1 MQSYSH
7 PRVTPW
13 VLRIGL
19 ANVVV
24 LLLLETLLI
33 SPALHRA
40 LSFDPAQ
47 AARAPWTAVTY
58 MFVHAGLLH
67 LLINLGMLYLFGCQL
82 EARLSQDGRHPQ
94 RFLVFYLYCGIGAAL
109 FVMLYSAI
117 QPVSPFVGASGA
129 ILGVVVG
136 LAMIAPDAEVMGGVN
151 ARTLAVWIVGFNLI
165 MALPILPFRSGIAYE
180 AHLGGALAGYLYFR
194 LQQLRPEPTP
204 PPRRPAQRPVMV
216 QPGAAEM
223 EHPERS
229 TPVTPVRQ
237 ARNTDPDPVAR
248 EMDRVLDKISAQGM
262 ASLTPDERRFLD
274 EVARKKREKP

>member
-1 MQSYSH
+1 MQSFTH

-19 ANVVV
+19 ANVAV

-33 SPALHRA
+33 SPTLHRA
-40 LSFDPAQ
+40 LSFDPSQ
-47 AARAPWTAVTY
+47 AAREPWTTVTY
-58 MFVHAGLLH
+58 MFVHADLLH
-67 LLINLGMLYLFGCQL
+67 LLVNLGMLYLFGCQL

-94 RFLVFYLYCGIGAAL
+94 RFLTFYLYCGIGAAL
-109 FVMLYSAI
+109 FATLFSAI
-117 QPVSPFVGASGA
+117 TPVGPFVGASGA
-129 ILGVVVG
+129 VLGVVVG
-136 LAMIAPDAEVMGGVN
+136 LAMVAPDAEVVGGIN

-165 MALPILPFRSGIAYE
+165 MALPFLPFRSGIAYE
-180 AHLGGALAGYLYFR
+180 AHVGGAIAGYLFFR
-194 LQQLRPEPTP
+194 MQQLRPEPTP

-229 TPVTPVRQ
+229 VPAAP
-237 ARNTDPDPVAR
+237 ARPTRTSEPDPVAR
-248 EMDRVLDKISAQGM
+248 EMDRVLDKISAEGM

-274 EVARKKREKP
+274 EVAKRKRGQN